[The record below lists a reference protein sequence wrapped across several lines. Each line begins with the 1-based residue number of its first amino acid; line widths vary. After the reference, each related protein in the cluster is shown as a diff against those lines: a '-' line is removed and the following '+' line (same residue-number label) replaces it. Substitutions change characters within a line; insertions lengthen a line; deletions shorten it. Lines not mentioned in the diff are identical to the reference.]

1 LELLKKKK
9 EEYEERREINERAL
23 SGEKPNKGVRWEMCC
38 QSDRRRN
45 RRNGPK
51 RV

>member
-1 LELLKKKK
+1 MKK
-9 EEYEERREINERAL
+9 ERKKINERAL
-23 SGEKPNKGVRWEMCC
+23 SGEKPNKGVRCC